1 MLTLD
6 SFKSLENGE
15 INKEEFLK
23 LVKSD
28 ISTVKLEE
36 ILRDLNYQEQLFKLQ
51 AELVNLQKW
60 VTKNKKRVC
69 IIFEGRDAA
78 GKGGSIRRMTEHLN
92 PRARRVVALSKP
104 TEVEQGQWYFR
115 RYIKEMPNPG
125 ELVFFD
131 RSWYNRAVVEPVM
144 GFCTQEQYNKFM
156 IQVSEFEQMLNEDGI
171 ILIKFWFSVT
181 KDEQLRRFK
190 SRLHSPLKKWK
201 FSQVDQ
207 EGQNKWDIYT
217 HYKDQMFANT
227 HTAFSPWIIIKTNNK
242 KEARLES
249 LRYLLSR
256 FEYEGKG
263 NAGTTLLTDPNIVQR
278 YHRTLKKTDTNEG

>member
-1 MLTLD
+1 MLTID

-15 INKEEFLK
+15 INKQEFLK

-28 ISTVKLEE
+28 ISPVKLEE
-36 ILRDLNYQEQLFKLQ
+36 ILYDLDYQEQLFKLQ

-131 RSWYNRAVVEPVM
+131 RSWYNRAIVEPVM
-144 GFCTQEQYNKFM
+144 GFCSKEQYNKFM
-156 IQVSEFEQMLNEDGI
+156 IHVPEFENMLYEDGI
-171 ILIKFWFSVT
+171 LLIKFWFSVT
-181 KDEQLRRFK
+181 KEEQLKRFE
-190 SRLHSPLKKWK
+190 SRLASPLKRWK
-201 FSQVDQ
+201 FSPVDQ
-207 EGQNKWDIYT
+207 EGQNKWDTYT
-217 HYKDQMFANT
+217 HYKDQMFAKT

-256 FEYEGKG
+256 FEYERKG

>member
-28 ISTVKLEE
+28 ISPVKLEE

-131 RSWYNRAVVEPVM
+131 RSWYNRAVIEPVN
-144 GFCTQEQYNKFM
+144 GFCTQQEYHVFMNQVNDFERMILESGIHLVKIYMSISKKEQSKRF
-156 IQVSEFEQMLNEDGI
+156 VD
-171 ILIKFWFSVT
+171 IKT
-181 KDEQLRRFK
+181 D
-190 SRLHSPLKKWK
+190 PLKQWK
-201 FSQVDQ
+201 MTKLDEKAQDL
-207 EGQNKWDIYT
+207 WDDYT
-217 HYKDQMFANT
+217 EYKDAMFEKTNT
-227 HTAFSPWIIIKTNNK
+227 EISPWKIIRANRKT
-242 KEARLES
+242 EARINVINHILDRIPYDKNLE
-249 LRYLLSR
+249 
-256 FEYEGKG
+256 
-263 NAGTTLLTDPNIVQR
+263 V
-278 YHRTLKKTDTNEG
+278 

>member
-28 ISTVKLEE
+28 ISPVKLEE

-131 RSWYNRAVVEPVM
+131 RSWYNRAIVEPVM
-144 GFCTQEQYNKFM
+144 GFCSKEQYNKFM
-156 IQVSEFEQMLNEDGI
+156 IHVPKFEKMLYEDGI
-171 ILIKFWFSVT
+171 LLIKFWFSVT
-181 KDEQLRRFK
+181 KEEQLKRFE
-190 SRLHSPLKKWK
+190 SRLASPLKRWK
-201 FSQVDQ
+201 FSPVDQ

-227 HTAFSPWIIIKTNNK
+227 HTTFSPWIIIKTNNK

-278 YHRTLKKTDTNEG
+278 YHRTLKKTFTNEG